1 MGAVGRDSSGA
12 HALEALEAIG
22 ISTEFAMESSELAT
36 AMNTILVTPD
46 GERTMIGARGAN
58 VAYRNVVGW
67 DSALDWLHISG
78 YALMEGAQQG
88 SAQEAIRIARSQG
101 IKLSMDLPSGV
112 GGRIREVVE
121 DNLSDFTVVAG
132 SAVSLREIA
141 ESDQPI
147 EALLDRGVSRVAMT
161 SGANP
166 MVLADDV
173 ERISLTPPRVD
184 PIDATGGGDA
194 LVAGLIAAT
203 LAGLGIGPSAVLG
216 AAAGAAATLVTGAS
230 QTLKDPESWRYLF
243 EPGLWA
249 DADPEW
255 LGLAANISN
264 NRHDGS

>member
-1 MGAVGRDSSGA
+1 
-12 HALEALEAIG
+12 
-22 ISTEFAMESSELAT
+22 MESSELAT

-58 VAYRNVVGW
+58 VSYRNVAGW

-78 YALMEGAQQG
+78 YALMESAQQG
-88 SAQEAIRIARSQG
+88 SALEAIRIARSQG
-101 IKLSMDLPSGV
+101 IKLSMDVPSGV

-141 ESDQPI
+141 GSDQPI
-147 EALLDRGVSRVAMT
+147 EALLDQGVSRVAMT

-166 MVLADDV
+166 MVLADAA

-184 PIDATGGGDA
+184 PIDATGAGDA

-216 AAAGAAATLVTGAS
+216 GAAGAAATLVTGAS
-230 QTLKDPESWRYLF
+230 QTLKDPESWRYLL